1 MGARITNHKSQ
12 ITNSIGPV
20 PESERH
26 LPLDAL
32 RGFALL
38 GILMIAVS
46 PLWLRHFEFRPF
58 EWLWRTL
65 TYGQARPLRRASV
78 TATV

>member
-1 MGARITNHKSQ
+1 VLAP
-12 ITNSIGPV
+12 GPV

-38 GILMIAVS
+38 GILMMNIQC
-46 PLWLRHFEFRPF
+46 
-58 EWLWRTL
+58 
-65 TYGQARPLRRASV
+65 GAR
-78 TATV
+78 